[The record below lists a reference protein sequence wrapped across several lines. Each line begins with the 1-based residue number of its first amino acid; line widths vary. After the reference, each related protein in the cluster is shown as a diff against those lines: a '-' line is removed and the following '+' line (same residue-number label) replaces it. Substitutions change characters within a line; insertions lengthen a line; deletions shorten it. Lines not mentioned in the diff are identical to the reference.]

1 MKVLVFSSRDCRAC
15 KSMKQALTILGKR
28 HGFEVAEYFVEDNL
42 EVFQQFGVA
51 GTPVSVVLDDDAEEI
66 GRFIGH
72 QTETSVENILKQ
84 YGCIE

>member
-15 KSMKQALTILGKR
+15 KSMKQALTILGNR
-28 HGFEVAEYFVEDNL
+28 HGFEVAEYFVEDDL
-42 EVFQQFGVA
+42 EVFRKFGVA
-51 GTPVSVVLDDDAEEI
+51 GTPTSVVLGDDAEEI